1 MFLGMLGGDLMTV
14 RPIDIARKL
23 KISTTALRHYESWRI
38 IPPVERGA
46 NGYRIYT
53 EEHIAYF
60 ECIRAMNE
68 GFGMM
73 VTKNVLWKLLDGK
86 IDEALWLMN
95 GSQASLHRDK
105 TIAEKTIRA
114 LETDEIDLLHPSGK
128 RKWMTIGEVSEETTI
143 PSSAIR
149 HWEKMGLITIH
160 RDKDN
165 GYRSFSPANLRQ
177 ILIIRTFKSAI
188 WSLEIIQQVIKE
200 VDDNNVENAIR
211 IARESLQLLD
221 QINRSQLRGAH
232 YFYQL
237 LRLNEQIH

>member
-1 MFLGMLGGDLMTV
+1 MTV

-23 KISTTALRHYESWRI
+23 KISTTALRHYESWGI

-73 VTKNVLWKLLDGK
+73 LTKNVLWKVLCGE
-86 IDEALWLMN
+86 IDAALWLMN

-114 LETDEIDLLHPSGK
+114 LETDEIDLLHRSGK
-128 RKWMTIGEVSEETTI
+128 RKWMTIGEVSDETTI

-200 VDDNNVENAIR
+200 VDDNNVENAIK
-211 IARESLQLLD
+211 IARESLQFLD
-221 QINRSQLRGAH
+221 RINRSQLRGAH
-232 YFYQL
+232 YLYQL
-237 LRLNEQIH
+237 LHLKDQIH